1 MLGSILL
8 LTGAACCFLS
18 LEWMLDGR
26 ELEGEIALMQPK
38 IDRLDEGLKEKVR
51 GAPPGQGRTV
61 PRKAPD

>member
-1 MLGSILL
+1 
-8 LTGAACCFLS
+8 
-18 LEWMLDGR
+18 LDGR